1 MASPT
6 PRDRFV
12 RANGIRMHYLD
23 WGGGD
28 KPVLLLVHGLTSNA
42 HAWDTFIRR
51 GLVPTDRYRVLAVD
65 QRGHGDTD
73 HARDYSIQRFVEDYR
88 AFAEKLDLGT
98 YDLLGHSLGARHA
111 MAYAGDDWKRLRH
124 LVLVDFG
131 PEMERSGA
139 TQVRGSTTQRPTS
152 FRSLDEAV
160 EFMRDG
166 APGRSDEEL
175 HENAMYALR
184 LNYAGRWVWKHDS
197 ELGWISGSFG
207 LKEVPY
213 LWAQVAKV
221 RCPTLIVRGGDSNIL
236 GPGVMA
242 RMLEVMPTAQAVEIP
257 DAGHGV
263 PQDQPEA
270 FWQAVNAFLATPSG
284 KRTVKTPAKRASAR

>member
-1 MASPT
+1 MTSVT
-6 PRDRFV
+6 PRDRYV
-12 RANGIRMHYLD
+12 RANGIRLHYLD

-42 HAWDTFIRR
+42 HAWDSFIRS
-51 GLVPTDRYRVLAVD
+51 GLAPVDRYRILAVD
-65 QRGHGDTD
+65 QRGHGDSD
-73 HARDYSIQRFVEDYR
+73 QARDYSIQRFVEDFR
-88 AFAEKLDLGT
+88 AFAEKLDLGR

-111 MAYAGDDWKRLRH
+111 MAYAGDDWKQLSH

-152 FRSLDEAV
+152 FRDLDEAV
-160 EFMRDG
+160 AFMREMN
-166 APGRSDEEL
+166 PGRPDDVVR
-175 HENAMYALR
+175 ENARYALR
-184 LNYAGRWVWKHDS
+184 ENYAGRLVWKHDA

-213 LWAQVAKV
+213 LWSQIAKV
-221 RCPTLIVRGGDSNIL
+221 RCPTLIVRGADSNVL

-242 RMLEVMPTAQAVEIP
+242 RMLDVMPNARAVEIP
-257 DAGHGV
+257 NAGHGV

-270 FWQAVNAFLATPSG
+270 FWREANVFLKEPSRP
-284 KRTVKTPAKRASAR
+284 KKAPAR